1 MQCTELSQDGSLGQ
15 LPSPHDALFLYV
27 QVLIVHISC
36 MAYEFFLLQRC
47 NIANMRVFTVFLAL
61 PSATVSRG
69 S

>member
-15 LPSPHDALFLYV
+15 LPSPHVFLCV

-36 MAYEFFLLQRC
+36 MAFEFFLLQRC

-61 PSATVSRG
+61 PSATVSRC